1 MIDIIQKYFQFFD
14 KKDKSGCLIIFF
26 LTFFTACLETL
37 SVGLVIPV
45 MQILLS
51 DANNLNE
58 IFILKFFDIDNLDKD
73 FLFYVAILLLASV
86 YTFKAAFLTLFSYF
100 QYDFLTKIKINL
112 SEKVISIYLLKPYLF
127 HIKTST
133 SKLTRNLLEL
143 KRFVI
148 VILDS
153 SNLFT
158 EILVLIFILIMLFY
172 FEPIGALT
180 CLLVFSAFS
189 IFFYFTIHK
198 NTRKWGQILMEYQ
211 AKTLEN
217 INNCFRAIKEIKVFG
232 KEDFFV
238 KKFILD
244 SKIETETEY
253 TKWNFMST
261 LPRFW
266 LEWISIS
273 GMCFLVIVLY
283 AINKEIES
291 ILPTIA
297 LFGAAAFRLTPSVAR
312 IIQNIQR
319 IKFNYPV
326 VENLSK
332 EVSKSIKELKSF
344 KNLEN
349 KKNNFSKFEKISIS
363 NLSYNYPGSEKK
375 IINNLNYEFSKN
387 SLIGITGESGSG
399 KTTLVNILLGLLKQS
414 NGDIKFDEVVV
425 ENGLNVKKDFLG
437 YVPQNIFL
445 LDDTIKKNIAFGVPE
460 EKIDEKKVKEVLKS
474 AQLLKLLSQT
484 KKGIET
490 NIGELGNRLSGGQIQ
505 RIAVARALYNNPK
518 ILILDESTS
527 ALDIETETKI
537 INELRILKKYVT
549 IIFIAHRKSVLDKC
563 DKILKLN
570 D

>member
-1 MIDIIQKYFQFFD
+1 MKNIIQKYFQFFD
-14 KKDKSGCLIIFF
+14 KKDKSVCLIIFF

-58 IFILKFFDIDNLDKD
+58 IFVLKFFDIDNLDKD

-86 YTFKAAFLTLFSYF
+86 YTFKAVFLTLFSYF

-112 SEKVISIYLLKPYLF
+112 SEKLISVYLLKPYLF

-133 SKLTRNLLEL
+133 SILTRNFIEL
-143 KRFVI
+143 KRFVF

-158 EILVLIFILIMLFY
+158 EILVLIFILTMLFY

-180 CLLVFSAFS
+180 CLLIFSAFS

-198 NTRKWGQILMEYQ
+198 NTRKWGQILMEYR

-244 SKIETETEY
+244 SKIENETEY
-253 TKWNFMST
+253 TKWGFMST

-266 LEWISIS
+266 FEWISIS

-312 IIQNIQR
+312 IIHNIQK
-319 IKFNYPV
+319 IKFNHPV

-460 EKIDEKKVKEVLKS
+460 EKIDEKKVEEVLKS

>member
-58 IFILKFFDIDNLDKD
+58 IFVLKFFDIDNLDKD

-86 YTFKAAFLTLFSYF
+86 YTFKAVFLTLFSYF
-100 QYDFLTKIKINL
+100 QYDFLNKIKVNL
-112 SEKVISIYLLKPYLF
+112 SGKLISIYLLKPYLF

-133 SKLTRNLLEL
+133 SILTRNFLEL

-148 VILDS
+148 VLLDS

-180 CLLVFSAFS
+180 CLLIFSAFS
-189 IFFYFTIHK
+189 IFFYFTIYK
-198 NTRKWGQILMEYQ
+198 NTRKWGQILLEYR

-244 SKIETETEY
+244 AKIETKTEY

-266 LEWISIS
+266 FEWISIS

-283 AINKEIES
+283 AINREIES

>member
-1 MIDIIQKYFQFFD
+1 
-14 KKDKSGCLIIFF
+14 
-26 LTFFTACLETL
+26 
-37 SVGLVIPV
+37 

-58 IFILKFFDIDNLDKD
+58 IFVLKFFDIDNLDKD

-148 VILDS
+148 VLLDS

-198 NTRKWGQILMEYQ
+198 NTRKWGQILLEYR

-273 GMCFLVIVLY
+273 GMCFLVIVLF

>member
-58 IFILKFFDIDNLDKD
+58 IFVLKFFDIDNLDKD

-86 YTFKAAFLTLFSYF
+86 YTFKAVFLTLFSFF
-100 QYDFLTKIKINL
+100 QYDFLNKIKVNFSGKL
-112 SEKVISIYLLKPYLF
+112 ISIFLLKPYLF

-133 SKLTRNLLEL
+133 SILTRNFLEL

-148 VILDS
+148 VLLDS

-180 CLLVFSAFS
+180 CLLIFSAFS
-189 IFFYFTIHK
+189 IFFYFTIYK
-198 NTRKWGQILMEYQ
+198 NTRKWGQILLEYR

-244 SKIETETEY
+244 AKIETKTEY

-266 LEWISIS
+266 FEWISIS

-283 AINKEIES
+283 AINREIES

>member
-58 IFILKFFDIDNLDKD
+58 IFVLKFFDIDNLDKD

-86 YTFKAAFLTLFSYF
+86 YTFKAVFLTLFSYF
-100 QYDFLTKIKINL
+100 QYDFLNKIKVNFSGKL
-112 SEKVISIYLLKPYLF
+112 ISIFLLKPYLF

-133 SKLTRNLLEL
+133 SIFTRNFLEL

-148 VILDS
+148 VLLDS

-180 CLLVFSAFS
+180 CLLIFSAFS
-189 IFFYFTIHK
+189 IFFYFTIYK
-198 NTRKWGQILMEYQ
+198 NTRKWGQILLEYR

-244 SKIETETEY
+244 AKIETKTEY

-266 LEWISIS
+266 FEWISIS

-283 AINKEIES
+283 AINREIES